1 MSFSEVVQ
9 YCSIL
14 FLIFVELL
22 NFWRIQN
29 LDIRIF
35 FSNWSFIEMKC
46 NVKLEWQHELKICLC
61 DYWLVLNEN
70 GKEWVSMSRNPVQS
84 AGYHNQKWS
93 QRNAY

>member
-1 MSFSEVVQ
+1 
-9 YCSIL
+9 
-14 FLIFVELL
+14 
-22 NFWRIQN
+22 
-29 LDIRIF
+29 
-35 FSNWSFIEMKC
+35 MKC